1 MPATALTTKAAST
14 RERIIDSAADAFWR
28 RSYHGVSMDELA
40 DLASVNKATIYRYF
54 SDKAALALAVT
65 EKTGAQTLSSVFEPS
80 FEAHL
85 APDERLEAIYRC
97 VHMSTVDM
105 RTSNGDV
112 FGCPIIGL
120 TLELGQEMPA
130 IRKQAE
136 TIFNRVEAYMRL
148 IASDAIAAGTAT
160 GWDEATLGRT
170 LVQLLHGA
178 FASSRL
184 ASDPGRILDA
194 GNASLSLLG
203 SPRTLSISGA
213 SQ

>member
-1 MPATALTTKAAST
+1 MTATTLTTKAAST
-14 RERIIDSAADAFWR
+14 RERIIDSAAGAFWR

-65 EKTGAQTLSSVFEPS
+65 EKNGAQTLSLIFEPS
-80 FEAHL
+80 FETDL
-85 APDERLEAIYRC
+85 APDERLETIYRC
-97 VHMSTVDM
+97 VHKSTVDM
-105 RTSNGDV
+105 RASDGDV

-120 TLELGQEMPA
+120 ALELGQEMPA

-136 TIFNRVEAYMRL
+136 TIFNRIEAYMRL
-148 IASDAIAAGTAT
+148 IASDAIAAGTAKD
-160 GWDEATLGRT
+160 WDEASLGRT

-194 GNASLSLLG
+194 ANASLALLG
-203 SPRTLSISGA
+203 SSRKLSA
-213 SQ
+213 